1 MKNKEII
8 FYKRENG
15 KVPVHEFL
23 DMLPKKHRIKA
34 LRSLQLLEEFGLN
47 LTEPDTKYIE
57 DGIFELRIRFASD
70 ISRIFYF
77 FWIDEKIIVTNG
89 FIKKSQKLP
98 ARELERAKQY
108 KADYERRMSHE

>member
-1 MKNKEII
+1 MRNKEII

-23 DMLPKKHRIKA
+23 DNLSGKHRIKA
-34 LRSLQLLEEFGLN
+34 LRSLQLLEEFGKE

-77 FWIDEKIIVTNG
+77 FWYEDRIVVTNG
-89 FIKKSQKLP
+89 FVKKSQKLP
-98 ARELERAKQY
+98 ARELERAKRY
-108 KADYERRMSHE
+108 KADYERRATYE